1 MKIILLAPPAAGKG
15 TEAQKLQNDYSIPHI
30 STGDLLRK
38 AIAKNDSLSKE
49 INDDISAGDFVR
61 DEIVIKLIEQRIAND
76 DCKNGYVLDGFPRNI
91 SQAQKYEKILDNNLN
106 NVYVFVIDMDK
117 ETAKSRIIG
126 RRSCPNCGRVYNVN
140 FKPLSPVK
148 ENLCDDCGAELIRRS
163 DDNAETLEERYSLYL
178 KQTTPLIE
186 YYERKSI
193 AYHIDGSIDSNYTHR
208 QIKKILQN
216 NI

>member
-49 INDDISAGDFVR
+49 INEDISAGDFVR
-61 DEIVIKLIEQRIAND
+61 DEIVIKLIEKRIAND
-76 DCKNGYVLDGFPRNI
+76 DCKNGYILDGFPRNI
-91 SQAQKYEKILDNNLN
+91 SQAQKYETLLDNNLD

-126 RRSCPNCGRVYNVN
+126 RRSCPKCGRVYNVN

-148 ENLCDDCGAELIRRS
+148 DNLCDDCGVELIKRS
-163 DDNAETLEERYSLYL
+163 DDNAETLEERYSMYL

-186 YYERKSI
+186 YYEKKSI
-193 AYHIDGSIDSNYTHR
+193 AYHIDGSIDSNYTHK
-208 QIKKILQN
+208 QIKKILQK
-216 NI
+216 